1 MGVSYIFVAFMAL
14 DGKLVI
20 TSVATQPLI
29 STKYLPEIYIVG
41 KFLLSVFE
49 RRNNKLN
56 ESL

>member
-29 STKYLPEIYIVG
+29 STKYLPEIYIVE
-41 KFLLSVFE
+41 KFLLSAFE